1 MKNTVAIYIFK
12 PQKKYAFLD
21 CRYSHLEIE
30 ASGSCVCRT
39 VLMAGCTLHP
49 QRQPVHL
56 CGWQYLI
63 RGVFEYVFRFSDG
76 CVMGMIG
83 LLWVFPVSARNPE
96 CN

>member
-39 VLMAGCTLHP
+39 VLMAAAHYTP
-49 QRQPVHL
+49 
-56 CGWQYLI
+56 
-63 RGVFEYVFRFSDG
+63 GVSQSTCAVGSISSGAFLSMFSDFQTG
-76 CVMGMIG
+76 V
-83 LLWVFPVSARNPE
+83 
-96 CN
+96 